1 LAHHSTQGLLNSSVC
16 STALARYYQALGALF
31 VAVGVDTPCCWCA
44 PPMAAPFLT
53 DYRGTWLELHLMR
66 RIQQAL
72 DPLVLI
78 NPGKLL
84 KFK

>member
-1 LAHHSTQGLLNSSVC
+1 MHSLWPWGWTSSLLVRA
-16 STALARYYQALGALF
+16 T
-31 VAVGVDTPCCWCA
+31 V
-44 PPMAAPFLT
+44 AAPFLT

-84 KFK
+84 KFE